1 MYKYKSWQNTAARPV
16 ASLDEEHST
25 ITKPSPVHHPL
36 PHPKPVTTFPTPS
49 NVLLRTSSAQSI
61 VPHRPQAGR
70 ELIPSSLCPH
80 VAAVDRIRH
89 WQTPHSHSF
98 NSQVASYLP
107 TNLVNSSFEMIY
119 RSLAPAMR
127 STYGASLLRFTQF
140 CDKYNISESDCM
152 PGSFILLV
160 AFISEHAGTVSG
172 KTISGWLSG
181 LKAWHDTNSAEWCG
195 DKRWVQ
201 MARVTTKKEGTAFHK
216 KCAILSLLTTSLP
229 FTTVLIFLTLPMLP
243 VGLLLPVP
251 SGVFVDWAN
260 LLSPQYAPL
269 TLPCMLHVPWRLC
282 ATPIEMPLLVPL
294 STFLGRRQPRK
305 KALHLS

>member
-1 MYKYKSWQNTAARPV
+1 MYKYKSWQNAAARPV

-49 NVLLRTSSAQSI
+49 NVLPRTSSAQSI
-61 VPHRPQAGR
+61 VPRRPQAGR
-70 ELIPSSLCPH
+70 ELIPSSLRPH
-80 VAAVDRIRH
+80 VAAADRIRH
-89 WQTPHSHSF
+89 WQTPHSRSF

-119 RSLAPAMR
+119 RSLAPATR
-127 STYGASLLRFTQF
+127 STYGAGLLRFTQF
-140 CDKYNISESDCM
+140 CDKYNISESDRM
-152 PGSFILLV
+152 PASFILLV

-201 MARVTTKKEGTAFHK
+201 MARVTAKKEGTAFRK
-216 KCAILSLLTTSLP
+216 KMRDPVTVDHLAALYDGLDLSNPAHAACWAIATCSFWGVRRFVPPSLP
-229 FTTVLIFLTLPMLP
+229 R
-243 VGLLLPVP
+243 
-251 SGVFVDWAN
+251 D
-260 LLSPQYAPL
+260 LS
-269 TLPCMLHVPWRLC
+269 
-282 ATPIEMPLLVPL
+282 
-294 STFLGRRQPRK
+294 
-305 KALHLS
+305 

>member
-1 MYKYKSWQNTAARPV
+1 MYKYKSWQNAAARPV

-49 NVLLRTSSAQSI
+49 NVLPRTSSAQSI
-61 VPHRPQAGR
+61 VPRRPQAGR
-70 ELIPSSLCPH
+70 ELIPSSLRPH
-80 VAAVDRIRH
+80 VAAADRIRH
-89 WQTPHSHSF
+89 WQTPHSRSF

-119 RSLAPAMR
+119 RSLAPATR
-127 STYGASLLRFTQF
+127 STYGTGLLRFTQF
-140 CDKYNISESDCM
+140 CDKYNISESDRM
-152 PGSFILLV
+152 PASFILLV

-201 MARVTTKKEGTAFHK
+201 MARVTAKKEGTAFHK
-216 KCAILSLLTTSLP
+216 KMRDPVTVDHLAALYDGLDLSNPAHAACWAIATCSFWGVRRFVPPSLP
-229 FTTVLIFLTLPMLP
+229 R
-243 VGLLLPVP
+243 
-251 SGVFVDWAN
+251 D
-260 LLSPQYAPL
+260 LS
-269 TLPCMLHVPWRLC
+269 
-282 ATPIEMPLLVPL
+282 
-294 STFLGRRQPRK
+294 
-305 KALHLS
+305 